1 MPGCKRKSHQENRAR
16 DDCCS
21 FPHRRFFGENILV
34 HLEGPPE
41 DKGGQKR
48 FIYGGLICS
57 FYDAYPEQKIETRF
71 GDLADDR
78 QPPGF

>member
-1 MPGCKRKSHQENRAR
+1 MIAARFPLPVFLARISWSILKARRKTKEVRNG
-16 DDCCS
+16 S
-21 FPHRRFFGENILV
+21 FTGE
-34 HLEGPPE
+34 
-41 DKGGQKR
+41 
-48 FIYGGLICS
+48 LICS